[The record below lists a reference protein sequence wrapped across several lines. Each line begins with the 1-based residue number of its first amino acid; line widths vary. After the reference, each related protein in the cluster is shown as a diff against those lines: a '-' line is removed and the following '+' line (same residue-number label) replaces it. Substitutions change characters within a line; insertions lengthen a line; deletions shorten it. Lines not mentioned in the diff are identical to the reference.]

1 MKAVVLGRR
10 PVKLTNKDTGET
22 ISGVSLYCSFR
33 DPNVVGQMV
42 DKFFINDNLGYRT
55 LIDGIAPGTKVN
67 LDMYK
72 SKVMEI
78 TILPDPADGKK

>member
-1 MKAVVLGRR
+1 MQAVVLGRR
-10 PVKLTNKDTGET
+10 PVKLTNKDTGEN

-33 DPNVVGQMV
+33 DPNVVGHMV

-55 LIDGIAPGTKVN
+55 LIDGIAPGTKVI

-72 SKVMEI
+72 SKVMDMA
-78 TILPDPADGKK
+78 ILSEPADGKK

>member
-1 MKAVVLGRR
+1 MRVVVLGKR

-55 LIDGIAPGTKVN
+55 LIDSIAPGTKVN

-78 TILPDPADGKK
+78 IVLLDPANGKK

>member
-1 MKAVVLGRR
+1 MRVVVLGKR
-10 PVKLTNKDTGET
+10 PVKLANKDTGET

-55 LIDGIAPGTKVN
+55 LIDSIAPGTKVN

-78 TILPDPADGKK
+78 IVLLDPANGKK